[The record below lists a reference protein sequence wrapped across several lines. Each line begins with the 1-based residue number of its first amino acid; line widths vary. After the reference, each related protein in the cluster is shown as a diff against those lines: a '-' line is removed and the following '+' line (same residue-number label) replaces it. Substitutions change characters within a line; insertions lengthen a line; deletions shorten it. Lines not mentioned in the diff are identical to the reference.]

1 VPVTPVVALVGLLL
15 LSLQAKG
22 KNTLIS
28 TKYKNKNFFILG
40 PQPSFIAKH
49 LINFTR
55 LPQFLGKPRQILL
68 FPQNRIQEMTRS
80 RLQITKSFKMVRG
93 DNLKTA
99 LPMKTDLETYSIPN
113 EVPT

>member
-1 VPVTPVVALVGLLL
+1 
-15 LSLQAKG
+15 
-22 KNTLIS
+22 
-28 TKYKNKNFFILG
+28 
-40 PQPSFIAKH
+40 
-49 LINFTR
+49 
-55 LPQFLGKPRQILL
+55 
-68 FPQNRIQEMTRS
+68 MTRS